1 MKYFHRRAPERWHCL
16 TEENRLRKLTYFIAA
31 TVDGFIGAP
40 DGDADFLYAYLDPEF
55 IGHLAAEYPE
65 TIASVG
71 RDRFGVADAAPK
83 RFDTV
88 LMGRGTYEPG
98 LKAGMTSPYG
108 HMREQYV
115 VSRSLAVPPDPQVRL
130 ISGDVAAKVRELKA
144 QDGLDIWLCGGADLA
159 GQLADEIDEYIV
171 KTYPVVVGTGMP
183 MSRAGFGVR
192 ALELTGCT
200 VLGGGQIVTS
210 YDVKR

>member
-1 MKYFHRRAPERWHCL
+1 M
-16 TEENRLRKLTYFIAA
+16 RKLTYFIAT

-40 DGDADFLYAYLDPEF
+40 DGDADFIYAYLDAEF
-55 IGHLAAEYPE
+55 VDHLKAEYPE
-65 TIASVG
+65 TVSGFG
-71 RDRFGVADAAPK
+71 RAQLGMEDLPPR

-88 LMGRGTYEPG
+88 VMGRGTYEPG

-115 VSRSLAVPPDPQVRL
+115 VSRSLAESPDPQVRL
-130 ISGDVAAKVRELKA
+130 ISGDVVAAVRELKA
-144 QDGLDIWLCGGADLA
+144 RDGLDIWLCGGADLA
-159 GQLADEIDEYIV
+159 GQLVDEIDEYIV

-192 ALELTGCT
+192 PLELTGCT
-200 VLGGGQIVTS
+200 ALGGGQVITS
-210 YDVKR
+210 YAVKR

>member
-1 MKYFHRRAPERWHCL
+1 M
-16 TEENRLRKLTYFIAA
+16 RKLTYFIAT

-40 DGDADFLYAYLDPEF
+40 DGDAEFIYAYLDPEF
-55 IGHLAAEYPE
+55 IGHLTAEYPE
-65 TIASVG
+65 TVSAQG
-71 RDRFGVADAAPK
+71 RVHLGIEDAAPK

-88 LMGRGTYEPG
+88 IMGRGTYEPG
-98 LKAGMTSPYG
+98 LKAGETSPYG

-115 VSRSLAVPPDPQVRL
+115 VSRSLTASLDPQVQL
-130 ISGDVAAKVRELKA
+130 IAGDIVAKVRELKA

-192 ALELTGCT
+192 PLELTGCT
-200 VLGGGQIVTS
+200 VLGGGQVITS
-210 YDVKR
+210 YAVKR

>member
-1 MKYFHRRAPERWHCL
+1 M
-16 TEENRLRKLTYFIAA
+16 RKLTYFIAT

-40 DGDADFLYAYLDPEF
+40 DGDADFMYAHLDPEF
-55 IGHLAAEYPE
+55 IGHLVAEYPE
-65 TIASVG
+65 TIAAQG
-71 RDRFGVADAAPK
+71 RVQFGIEDAAPK

-98 LKAGMTSPYG
+98 LKAGMASPYG

-115 VSRSLAVPPDPQVRL
+115 VSRSLTVSPDPRVRL
-130 ISGDVAAKVRELKA
+130 IDGDVAARVRELK
-144 QDGLDIWLCGGADLA
+144 QRDGLDIWLCGGADLA

-192 ALELTGCT
+192 PLELTGCT
-200 VLGGGQIVTS
+200 ALGGGQVVTS
-210 YDVKR
+210 YAVKR

>member
-1 MKYFHRRAPERWHCL
+1 M
-16 TEENRLRKLTYFIAA
+16 RKLTYFIAT

-40 DGDADFLYAYLDPEF
+40 DGDADFIYAYLDLEF
-55 IGHLAAEYPE
+55 IDHLKAEYPE
-65 TIASVG
+65 TVSAQG
-71 RDRFGVADAAPK
+71 RTQLGIEDAAPK

-88 LMGRGTYEPG
+88 LMGRATYEPG

-115 VSRSLAVPPDPQVRL
+115 VSRSLTVSPDPQVRL
-130 ISGDVAAKVRELKA
+130 ISGDVAARVRELKA

-159 GQLADEIDEYIV
+159 AQLVDEIDEYIV

-183 MSRAGFGVR
+183 MSRAGFGMR
-192 ALELTGCT
+192 PLELTGC
-200 VLGGGQIVTS
+200 VALGGGQVITT
-210 YDVKR
+210 YAVKR

>member
-1 MKYFHRRAPERWHCL
+1 M
-16 TEENRLRKLTYFIAA
+16 RKLSYFIAT

-40 DGDADFLYAYLDPEF
+40 DGDADFIYAYLDPEF
-55 IGHLAAEYPE
+55 IGHLMAEYPE
-65 TIASVG
+65 TISGPG
-71 RDRFGVADAAPK
+71 RAQLGIEDRAPK

-88 LMGRGTYEPG
+88 LMGRGAYEPG
-98 LKAGMTSPYG
+98 LKQDVTSPYG

-115 VSRSLAVPPDPQVRL
+115 VSRSLTAAPDPQVRL
-130 ISGDVAAKVRELKA
+130 ISGDVVARVRELKA

-192 ALELTGCT
+192 PLELTGCT
-200 VLGGGQIVTS
+200 ALGGGQVITS
-210 YDVKR
+210 YAVKH